1 MPSRV
6 SGVGRWAVRLIL
18 MPVLFKQKVS
28 GLPELHSRLRYADS
42 RPRYA
47 EVVSAYRLRERDIIT
62 FLRHT
67 FGEGKGQFHVE
78 RSDEQFR
85 ILLPRPLSD
94 EEKAE
99 LYSGRLAG
107 HELLPSDQDSNL
119 DKETRDREL
128 LIPLIR
134 SRNQSVFKI
143 PSEENSKD
151 LSLIYSISKVDV
163 SRQGVASSLYVTHI
177 SQGFSSDVFEV
188 DARWSWARQDASQ
201 SDEPRG
207 LKVAVKRL
215 SQHTKPGQFLQEYD
229 ALKAATRAHHRN
241 IVELLNAFRLED
253 EEKMVHYNFSFPLA
267 IGNLKEL
274 FHHRVAPKSDW
285 NPNDAHHR
293 LSDDLCLIAT
303 KSLWS
308 EFEGLGSALAHLHER
323 CQIVHS
329 DIKPSNVLL
338 YGPYGSP
345 PTINAKLTDFGLAVD
360 LKTRLTWQL
369 GSRESQSAWHY
380 DAPELRIA
388 FQTGRDSYS
397 RTEATR
403 MVHKMSAEQLMGGDV
418 WKLGSLFIEMLTFL
432 IEGLHSTL
440 QFRKFI
446 TTTVGD
452 LTSDD
457 LDDSRFD
464 DGEKVK
470 AEVLQWLTHL
480 ASKDPRAYEMYYL
493 LRSMLDTSSK
503 RPSSGQVAQAFKSFS
518 ICTYFDGA
526 RDLNF
531 ISSNLLLR
539 PSFVDRCKQ
548 TIEERVG
555 HPVDWRPFKQG
566 HRTCSPGNSRILWY
580 SSNKKLYIDVP
591 DAQAQAYRD
600 RCHAVS
606 DLAEATIHPHQSNS
620 RDSVSHMYPERQ
632 ASSPF
637 VVNINPS
644 TNEYELPPL
653 PSRSQ
658 SPERPGA
665 LVAGGP
671 PQRSYKEIY
680 WCVDRAWT
688 EPRSTK
694 LCSLREH
701 PEIRD
706 DKSLCELLI
715 KEYNRVR
722 AWKGR
727 IFSWKSCLGIE
738 FIKFARISTRRDNII
753 RVQIGLPPF
762 SSTSYEISR
771 LTPEEVHMKIA
782 ASELIAG
789 IHQPHEVKGRT
800 TTLDMI
806 PKRIRN
812 ERANGTSSDDWS
824 SSEEWGMHA
833 LPRFSLW
840 KILVWIVSLAILGLV
855 FVIFW
860 LVFIDKTDL
869 QNAFIPFTFL
879 ATMIMIGL
887 GVPQLLEVD

>member
-1 MPSRV
+1 MRPIRRSASDDKRK
-6 SGVGRWAVRLIL
+6 LICRE
-18 MPVLFKQKVS
+18 F
-28 GLPELHSRLRYADS
+28 
-42 RPRYA
+42 
-47 EVVSAYRLRERDIIT
+47 VSAYRLRERDIIT
-62 FLRHT
+62 FLRRT
-67 FGEGKGQFHVE
+67 FGEGQFHVE
-78 RSDEQFR
+78 RSDEQFM
-85 ILLPRPLSD
+85 ITLPRLFSA
-94 EEKAE
+94 EEKNE
-99 LYSGRLAG
+99 LYRSRSTD
-107 HELLPSDQDSNL
+107 HELLPSNPESNL
-119 DKETRDREL
+119 DRKTLHREL
-128 LIPLIR
+128 LTPLVR
-134 SRNQSVFKI
+134 SHNQSVKL

-151 LSLIYSISKVDV
+151 LSLIYSISKVDI
-163 SRQGVASSLYVTHI
+163 SSQGLASSLYVTHI
-177 SQGFSSDVFEV
+177 SQGFSSKVFEV

-241 IVELLNAFRLED
+241 IVELLNAFRFED
-253 EEKMVHYNFSFPLA
+253 EGKLFHYNFSFPLA

-274 FHHRVAPKSDW
+274 FNHRVAPKSDW
-285 NPNDAHHR
+285 NPNDTPHR
-293 LSDDLCLIAT
+293 LSDDLYSIAT

-308 EFEGLGSALAHLHER
+308 EFEGLGSALAHLHEK

-338 YGPYGSP
+338 YGPYGNP
-345 PTINAKLTDFGLAVD
+345 PTITAKLTDFGLAVD

-369 GSRESQSAWHY
+369 GSKESQSAWHY
-380 DAPELRIA
+380 NAPELRSA
-388 FQTGRDSYS
+388 FPKGEDFYS
-397 RTEATR
+397 RTEPT
-403 MVHKMSAEQLMGGDV
+403 KMIHELSAEQLMGGDV
-418 WKLGSLFIEMLTFL
+418 WKLGSVFIEMLTFL

-457 LDDSRFD
+457 LGDSRFD

-470 AEVLQWLTHL
+470 VEVLQWLSRL
-480 ASKDPRAYEMYYL
+480 ATKDLRAQEMHDL
-493 LRSMLDTSSK
+493 LRSMLDTNSK
-503 RPSSGQVAQAFKSFS
+503 RPSSGQVAQTLKSFS

-526 RDLNF
+526 RYLNF
-531 ISSNLLLR
+531 TSSNLLPR
-539 PSFVDRCKQ
+539 PPFVDQCKQ
-548 TIEERVG
+548 RVEERVG

-566 HRTCSPGNSRILWY
+566 HRTCPPGNSRISWY
-580 SSNKKLYIDVP
+580 YSNKKLYIDLP
-591 DAQAQAYRD
+591 DAQAQAYKD
-600 RCHAVS
+600 RCQAVS
-606 DLAEATIHPHQSNS
+606 DIAEAALHPSQSNS
-620 RDSVSHMYPERQ
+620 PESVSHMYPNRQ
-632 ASSPF
+632 VSSPF

-644 TNEYELPPL
+644 TNEYQLSPL
-653 PSRSQ
+653 PSGSQ
-658 SPERPGA
+658 SPERPGVV
-665 LVAGGP
+665 VAGGP
-671 PQRSYKEIY
+671 RQSSYKEIY

-694 LCSLREH
+694 LCSLREQ
-701 PEIRD
+701 PEISD

-738 FIKFARISTRRDNII
+738 FIKFAKTSTGRDNII

-789 IHQPHEVKGRT
+789 IHQPHGGRGRT
-800 TTLDMI
+800 TTLNMI

-812 ERANGTSSDDWS
+812 ERANGTSSDDWG

-840 KILVWIVSLAILGLV
+840 KILAWIASLAILGLV

-879 ATMIMIGL
+879 ATMVLIGL
-887 GVPQLLEVD
+887 GIPQLLEVD